1 MTYIYI
7 ILLISVVLNIIF
19 TISIFNLLKQTEEL
33 EDTLIETTLE
43 IKVKVSNALENLRN
57 IDSRG
62 SFESDDEVGAV
73 FSELKET
80 IENYKT
86 KSNNA

>member
-7 ILLISVVLNIIF
+7 ILLISVVLNITF

-57 IDSRG
+57 IDTRG
-62 SFESDDEVGAV
+62 SFESDDEVGAT
-73 FSELKET
+73 FTELKT
-80 IENYKT
+80 IVENL
-86 KSNNA
+86 NEIL

>member
-62 SFESDDEVGAV
+62 SFESDDEVGAT
-73 FSELKET
+73 LP
-80 IENYKT
+80 N
-86 KSNNA
+86 

>member
-7 ILLISVVLNIIF
+7 ILLISVVLNITF

-43 IKVKVSNALENLRN
+43 VKVKVSNALENLRN

-62 SFESDDEVGAV
+62 SFESDDEVGV
-73 FSELKET
+73 TFTELKT
-80 IENYKT
+80 IVENL
-86 KSNNA
+86 NEIL

>member
-7 ILLISVVLNIIF
+7 ILLISIVLNITFI
-19 TISIFNLLKQTEEL
+19 ISIFNLLKQTEEL
-33 EDTLIETTLE
+33 EDTIIETTLE
-43 IKVKVSNALENLRN
+43 VKVKVSNALENLRN

-80 IENYKT
+80 IENYK
-86 KSNNA
+86 NEI

>member
-62 SFESDDEVGAV
+62 SFESDDEVGAT
-73 FSELKET
+73 FTELKT
-80 IENYKT
+80 IVENL
-86 KSNNA
+86 NEIL

>member
-7 ILLISVVLNIIF
+7 ILLISEVLNITF

-43 IKVKVSNALENLRN
+43 VKVKVSNALENLRN

-62 SFESDDEVGAV
+62 SFESDDEVGAT
-73 FSELKET
+73 FTELKT
-80 IENYKT
+80 IVENL
-86 KSNNA
+86 NEIL

>member
-7 ILLISVVLNIIF
+7 ILLISIVLNITFI
-19 TISIFNLLKQTEEL
+19 ISIFNLLKQTEEL

-43 IKVKVSNALENLRN
+43 VKVKVSNALENLRN

-62 SFESDDEVGAV
+62 SFESDDEVGAT
-73 FSELKET
+73 FTELKT
-80 IENYKT
+80 IVENL
-86 KSNNA
+86 NEIL

>member
-1 MTYIYI
+1 
-7 ILLISVVLNIIF
+7 VLNIIF

-62 SFESDDEVGAV
+62 SFESDDEVGAT
-73 FSELKET
+73 FTELKT
-80 IENYKT
+80 IVENL
-86 KSNNA
+86 NEIL

>member
-1 MTYIYI
+1 MRYIYI

-62 SFESDDEVGAV
+62 SFESDDEVGAT
-73 FSELKET
+73 FTELKT
-80 IENYKT
+80 IVENL
-86 KSNNA
+86 NEIL

>member
-7 ILLISVVLNIIF
+7 ILLISVVLNITF

-43 IKVKVSNALENLRN
+43 VKVKVSNALENLRN

-62 SFESDDEVGAV
+62 SFESDDEVGAT
-73 FSELKET
+73 FTELKT
-80 IENYKT
+80 IVENL
-86 KSNNA
+86 NEIL

>member
-7 ILLISVVLNIIF
+7 ILLISIVLNITF

-43 IKVKVSNALENLRN
+43 VKVKVSNALENLRN

-62 SFESDDEVGAV
+62 SFESDDEVGAT
-73 FSELKET
+73 FTELKT
-80 IENYKT
+80 IVENL
-86 KSNNA
+86 NEIL

>member
-7 ILLISVVLNIIF
+7 ILLISVVLNITF

-43 IKVKVSNALENLRN
+43 VKVKVSNALENLRN
-57 IDSRG
+57 IDTRG
-62 SFESDDEVGAV
+62 SFESDDEVGAT
-73 FSELKET
+73 FTELKT
-80 IENYKT
+80 IVENL
-86 KSNNA
+86 NEIL

>member
-7 ILLISVVLNIIF
+7 ILLVSVVLNITF

-43 IKVKVSNALENLRN
+43 VKFKVSNALENLRN
-57 IDSRG
+57 IDTRG
-62 SFESDDEVGAV
+62 SFESDDEVGAT
-73 FSELKET
+73 FAELKT
-80 IENYKT
+80 IVENL
-86 KSNNA
+86 NEIL

>member
-7 ILLISVVLNIIF
+7 ILLISVVLNITF
-19 TISIFNLLKQTEEL
+19 TISVFNLLKQTEEL

-43 IKVKVSNALENLRN
+43 VKVKVSNALENLRN

-62 SFESDDEVGAV
+62 SFESDDEVGAT
-73 FSELKET
+73 FTELKT
-80 IENYKT
+80 IVENL
-86 KSNNA
+86 NEIL

>member
-7 ILLISVVLNIIF
+7 ILLISVVLNITF

-62 SFESDDEVGAV
+62 SFESDDEVGAT
-73 FSELKET
+73 FTELKT
-80 IENYKT
+80 IVENL
-86 KSNNA
+86 NEIL